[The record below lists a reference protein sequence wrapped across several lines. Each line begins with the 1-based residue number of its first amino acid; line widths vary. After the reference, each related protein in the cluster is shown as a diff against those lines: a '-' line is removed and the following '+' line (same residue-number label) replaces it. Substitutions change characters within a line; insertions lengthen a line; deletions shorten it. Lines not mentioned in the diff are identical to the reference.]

1 MYHGINV
8 FPPYIR
14 HADFTM
20 IIIGAEQ
27 WFSLVN
33 WSDSIWKSGNHRTG
47 QVPDSELLQIIKQY
61 TDLRPTGQ
69 ILNMA
74 HVRYFCSIIW

>member
-27 WFSLVN
+27 
-33 WSDSIWKSGNHRTG
+33 
-47 QVPDSELLQIIKQY
+47 
-61 TDLRPTGQ
+61 
-69 ILNMA
+69 
-74 HVRYFCSIIW
+74 